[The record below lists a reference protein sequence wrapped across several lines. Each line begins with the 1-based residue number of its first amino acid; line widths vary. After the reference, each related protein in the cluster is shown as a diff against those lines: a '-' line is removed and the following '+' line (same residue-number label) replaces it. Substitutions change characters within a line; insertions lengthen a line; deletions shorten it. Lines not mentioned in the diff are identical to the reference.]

1 MLNFSLYVSGTLL
14 KGCHLVE
21 RILGLPVISSAMI
34 SIIILICKYIPLRTE
49 QFDSLCVA
57 QTILF
62 KKRKKDMKFS
72 VLIRQHILHEIGL
85 HRVCTRLK
93 KIKTTEPL
101 YNVQGDSMY
110 SILSIDAILT
120 LTYFFN
126 ITKVHKTSIIII
138 PKCTKHKKHQLLN
151 RSSSVTT
158 LWTSL
163 EYSLVASPSDAIIVR
178 CKAALV
184 FTVSRKSSI
193 RSNIS

>member
-1 MLNFSLYVSGTLL
+1 
-14 KGCHLVE
+14 
-21 RILGLPVISSAMI
+21 
-34 SIIILICKYIPLRTE
+34 
-49 QFDSLCVA
+49 
-57 QTILF
+57 
-62 KKRKKDMKFS
+62 
-72 VLIRQHILHEIGL
+72 
-85 HRVCTRLK
+85 
-93 KIKTTEPL
+93 
-101 YNVQGDSMY
+101 MY

-138 PKCTKHKKHQLLN
+138 PKCTKHKKHQFLN
-151 RSSSVTT
+151 KSSSVTT

>member
-1 MLNFSLYVSGTLL
+1 MILCIQFYRLTQLLLSTSL
-14 KGCHLVE
+14 KGIIRKECQSFTNHGHAKTPPTVFNPLSLWLTLP
-21 RILGLPVISSAMI
+21 RDMGGAATHYGLPA
-34 SIIILICKYIPLRTE
+34 LPEPFLRA
-49 QFDSLCVA
+49 C
-57 QTILF
+57 
-62 KKRKKDMKFS
+62 
-72 VLIRQHILHEIGL
+72 GL

-93 KIKTTEPL
+93 KNKTTEPL

-138 PKCTKHKKHQLLN
+138 PKCTKHKKHQFLN
-151 RSSSVTT
+151 KSSSVTT

>member
-1 MLNFSLYVSGTLL
+1 
-14 KGCHLVE
+14 
-21 RILGLPVISSAMI
+21 
-34 SIIILICKYIPLRTE
+34 
-49 QFDSLCVA
+49 
-57 QTILF
+57 
-62 KKRKKDMKFS
+62 MKFS

-138 PKCTKHKKHQLLN
+138 PKCTKHKKHQFLN
-151 RSSSVTT
+151 KSSSVTT

>member
-1 MLNFSLYVSGTLL
+1 MPLRPGLCGTTLAPASVSSEPAMPHRTSDGQGILRHCLHPLLEPASKLLNFFIHQSVCMLNFSLYVSGTLL

-110 SILSIDAILT
+110 SIL
-120 LTYFFN
+120 
-126 ITKVHKTSIIII
+126 
-138 PKCTKHKKHQLLN
+138 
-151 RSSSVTT
+151 
-158 LWTSL
+158 
-163 EYSLVASPSDAIIVR
+163 
-178 CKAALV
+178 
-184 FTVSRKSSI
+184 
-193 RSNIS
+193 

>member
-1 MLNFSLYVSGTLL
+1 MRCANDFV
-14 KGCHLVE
+14 
-21 RILGLPVISSAMI
+21 
-34 SIIILICKYIPLRTE
+34 
-49 QFDSLCVA
+49 Q
-57 QTILF
+57 
-62 KKRKKDMKFS
+62 KRKKRHE
-72 VLIRQHILHEIGL
+72 VLCPDPPAYPARNRFAQGL
-85 HRVCTRLK
+85 HK
-93 KIKTTEPL
+93 AQKNKTTEPL

-126 ITKVHKTSIIII
+126 IKVHKTSIIII
-138 PKCTKHKKHQLLN
+138 PKCTKHKKHQFLN
-151 RSSSVTT
+151 KSSSVTT